1 MIIFKSS
8 NTLNKL
14 YFYRLLDTSKYWIIF
29 SVFFLTLFLILG
41 INIKVY
47 LGVMSPIL
55 FIFLSVSV
63 YRSIYYIDK
72 IVIEDELVIISY
84 YKFSKINV
92 KEVNLKDI
100 KLEKIRDALTY
111 HRHYKMLILLNNE
124 NLKQFNVL
132 DWTYNKMD
140 EMVEKFNELKK

>member
-1 MIIFKSS
+1 
-8 NTLNKL
+8 
-14 YFYRLLDTSKYWIIF
+14 
-29 SVFFLTLFLILG
+29 
-41 INIKVY
+41 
-47 LGVMSPIL
+47 MSPIL